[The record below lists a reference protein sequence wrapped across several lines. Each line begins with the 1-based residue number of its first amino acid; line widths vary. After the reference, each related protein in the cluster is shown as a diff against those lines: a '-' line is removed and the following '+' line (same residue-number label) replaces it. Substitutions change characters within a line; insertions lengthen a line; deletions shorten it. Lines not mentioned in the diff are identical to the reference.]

1 MPTLSFSRLIPT
13 AGKNYVSVK
22 QRRISRWSIPTCVSR
37 QSGRTDPDLSRVSAP
52 DFSCHT
58 LNSADCSPSSL
69 AADLCCISGS
79 NVFEKVSERCSGN
92 AWHEHGHGHGHGQ
105 QWTAEP
111 RTWVTEI
118 HISHKKATTAAHQRE
133 GKWGLSH
140 TWHRFVT
147 WYLMMSTDSRAVF
160 TKVFVTHLV
169 LQTFWATWH

>member
-1 MPTLSFSRLIPT
+1 MEL
-13 AGKNYVSVK
+13 A
-22 QRRISRWSIPTCVSR
+22 CVSG

-69 AADLCCISGS
+69 AADLCCVSGS

-118 HISHKKATTAAHQRE
+118 HISHKTATTAAHQRE